1 MKKNNKKNIR
11 VAVILFVAIIL
22 VVIYLMYMLID
33 RNNYD
38 TTEHEDFIKYYTA
51 ETVLPRNIS
60 ELYAYQGVNET
71 NDMFMSM
78 NSFVSYISELQNKFK
93 NENAEELKKFFS
105 ENDKT
110 IKSKLSISNE
120 KEFINL
126 INYINQ
132 YDVDKEKFS
141 YAEIVPNSSFR
152 KGNYYW
158 VEVRFFYGDNNPI
171 VFNVG
176 LATKAN
182 NKVIVKY
189 EFDKFV
195 DVKENNL
202 QNTVVEN
209 KIENII
215 ENTIDTKTEDKIENI
230 STQNQV
236 N

>member
-1 MKKNNKKNIR
+1 MNKKNKKNAK
-11 VAVILFVAIIL
+11 VTVILFIAIIL
-22 VVIYLMYMLID
+22 VVLYLMYILID

-38 TTEHEDFIKYYTA
+38 TTEHEDFIKYYVA

-78 NSFVSYISELQNKFK
+78 NGFVNYISELQSKFK

-105 ENDKT
+105 ENDKV

-120 KEFINL
+120 KDFINL
-126 INYINQ
+126 IKYINK
-132 YDVDKEKFS
+132 YDVAKEKFS
-141 YAEIVPNSSFR
+141 YAEIVPNSSFKR
-152 KGNYYW
+152 GNYYW
-158 VEVRFFYGDNNPI
+158 VEVRFFYGDENPI

-195 DVKENNL
+195 DVEENNV
-202 QNTVVEN
+202 QNVVVEN

-215 ENTIDTKTEDKIENI
+215 ENTIDNKIENI
-230 STQNQV
+230 STYNQV